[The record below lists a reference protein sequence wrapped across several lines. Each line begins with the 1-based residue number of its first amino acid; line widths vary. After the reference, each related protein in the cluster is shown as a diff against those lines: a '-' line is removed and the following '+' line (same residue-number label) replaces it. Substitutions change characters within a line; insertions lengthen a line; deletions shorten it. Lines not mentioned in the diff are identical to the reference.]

1 LKRIFRFFWLAL
13 VAVLVISA
21 FSIDLRPMFG
31 DTSQSRRDSRLVL
44 GYRTKVDGSTS
55 IKDFRQE
62 LTPEEMDEDFD
73 GDGLSNAEE
82 QEAGTDLY
90 NADTDHD
97 GLSDL
102 LEVSNE
108 TNPKR
113 YQASAF
119 SSVLSWGN
127 REACYNPA
135 SLPQLPMDSSIT
147 WQDNPQ
153 TPFMFISYAG
163 AAFDGFE
170 CDSDPFILLGRES
183 RSLQM
188 TIPISTKKLDTYRKE
203 LDIGSSD
210 DVTFILVSFD
220 AQKNQYTALASTH
233 ANNNDNYYTLS
244 ARACP
249 ANIPLCI
256 VAAKYNL
263 NNDPIKYYALSHYMQ
278 SEPERFVCIY
288 SDSLKI
294 VLRAVPSSQTR
305 PLSVPSFP
313 KSVRPDGWYG
323 VINVHESIL
332 NLLLKANQEQ
342 AAHKKDHTPLP
353 QDPFRLDDAFPWLV
367 RRFSRFIVENY
378 TIRLREVPLGDAI
391 ASAAFN
397 KKIDN
402 QDMRKA
408 RRTVIAETK
417 FDAPIHGFADIA
429 QKGYSPAMAELSA
442 DGFNNALGT
451 FYLQNGLVQQDAK
464 REELKNLYLSQKD
477 KAPVSTD
484 VLSQV
489 NDRLESGKVVPA
501 YLVKGGRV
509 HAVVVYAAEQDS
521 IDPNVIYY
529 KVYDPIYPGGNLTAF
544 DKGGDEI
551 LSLQANTEIRIE
563 TVYYPMVQI
572 AEDGAAT
579 VETGSYWT
587 FEYDDGYGS
596 IYHENLYFRN
606 DTMGFLH

>member
-21 FSIDLRPMFG
+21 FSIDMRPMFG

-44 GYRTKVDGSTS
+44 RYRTKVDGSTS

-82 QEAGTDLY
+82 QEAGTDIC

-97 GLSDL
+97 GLNDL

-119 SSVLSWGN
+119 SSILSWGN

-147 WQDNPQ
+147 WQDNTQ
-153 TPFMFISYAG
+153 TPFMFISYTG
-163 AAFDGFE
+163 AAFNGFQ
-170 CDSDPFILLGRES
+170 CDSDPFILLGRGS

-188 TIPISTKKLDTYRKE
+188 TIPISAKKLDTYRRE
-203 LDIGSSD
+203 LDISSSD
-210 DVTFILVSFD
+210 DVTFILVSYD
-220 AQKNQYTALASTH
+220 ANKNQYTALASTR

-244 ARACP
+244 VRVCQ

-256 VAAKYNL
+256 VAAKNNL
-263 NNDPIKYYALSHYMQ
+263 NNDSTKYYALSHYMQ
-278 SEPERFVCIY
+278 SEPERFVCIH
-288 SDSLKI
+288 SDSIKI

-305 PLSVPSFP
+305 LLEVPSLP
-313 KSVRPDGWYG
+313 KSVRPNGWYG

-332 NLLLKANQEQ
+332 NLLLKANEEQ
-342 AAHKKDHTPLP
+342 AAHKKDHIPLP
-353 QDPFRLDDAFPWLV
+353 QDPFRLNDAFPWLV
-367 RRFSRFIVENY
+367 RRFSRFLVENY
-378 TIRLREVPLGDAI
+378 SVRPREVPLGDAV

-397 KKIDN
+397 EKIDN
-402 QDMRKA
+402 QEVRQS

-417 FDAPIHGFADIA
+417 FNAAIHGFADIS
-429 QKGYSPAMAELSA
+429 QKGYSPAMAELAA
-442 DGFNNALGT
+442 DGFNNALGL
-451 FYLQNGLVQQDAK
+451 FYLQNGQVQLDAK

-484 VLSQV
+484 VLRQV

-509 HAVVVYAAEQDS
+509 HAVVVYAAEQDN
-521 IDPNVIYY
+521 IDPNVSYY
-529 KVYDPIYPGGNLTAF
+529 KVYDPIYPGGNLTTF
-544 DKGGDEI
+544 DKYGNPF

-563 TVYYPMVQI
+563 TACYPMLQI
-572 AEDGAAT
+572 ADDGAAI
-579 VETGSYWT
+579 VETGSYWA
-587 FEYDDGYGS
+587 FEYNDGYGNV
-596 IYHENLYFRN
+596 YNENLYFRN
-606 DTMGFLH
+606 DAMGFLH